1 MRAFLLLCIQAVAGF
16 TGRGAPALVSTQQ
29 RAASRAQHVI
39 TMGGRAAT
47 PLGRVSTKEGKL
59 IKINLLKEA
68 LDGSTLIF
76 NLPSVGLTPKVMS
89 ELRRK
94 MPDDAQI
101 IVGVRARSRHCSR
114 AGQAKVI
121 AKLRDTRNRS

>member
-16 TGRGAPALVSTQQ
+16 TGRGAPALASK

-68 LDGSTLIF
+68 LG
-76 NLPSVGLTPKVMS
+76 K
-89 ELRRK
+89 K
-94 MPDDAQI
+94 
-101 IVGVRARSRHCSR
+101 
-114 AGQAKVI
+114 
-121 AKLRDTRNRS
+121 